1 MKSYDLMLA
10 LRDFL
15 RKELAELPLP
25 DPNTGFDV
33 SPHVFIHNLPD
44 RQTAAGEI
52 PAAWP
57 FVIVRLDEGETDD
70 DQCLCIDTVVLAVGV
85 WAPESQEQA
94 GLLAAQT
101 LDAIRI
107 SLRATRII
115 GERVEL
121 EELNITQPEP
131 QKQWNEY
138 HLATVKTRWNY
149 TIPRRAVGQ

>member
-115 GERVEL
+115 GERCVL
-121 EELNITQPEP
+121 DELNITQPEP

>member
-1 MKSYDLMLA
+1 MKSYDLILA

-15 RKELAELPLP
+15 RKELAVLPLP
-25 DPNTGFDV
+25 DPITGFDV

-44 RQTAAGEI
+44 RQTAAGET

-57 FVIVRLDEGETDD
+57 FAIVRLAEGETDD
-70 DQCLCIDTVVLAVGV
+70 NQCRCIDTVVLAVGV

-94 GLLAAQT
+94 GLLAVQT

-115 GERVEL
+115 GERFEL
-121 EELNITQPEP
+121 EELNVTQPEP
-131 QKQWNEY
+131 RKQWNEY
-138 HLATVKTRWNY
+138 HLATVNTRWNY